1 MTSKKTLQPT
11 NDLFLQFTEDE
22 ITELGW
28 EPNQKLEVKLHD
40 DGSIELRPYV
50 KVELDMEEWPRETLE
65 MIIKKSLDE
74 DISVNDVI
82 NSMLKDALKD
92 YNLDET
98 VTKSQSRE
106 LLLENKDL
114 DRAAID
120 PNFTNNDTSICNSN
134 I

>member
-40 DGSIELRPYV
+40 DGTIELRPYV

-74 DISVNDVI
+74 DISVNDAI
-82 NSMLKDALKD
+82 NNMLKEALKD
-92 YNLDET
+92 YKLDET
-98 VTKSQSRE
+98 TSSVPDRE
-106 LLLENKDL
+106 LLLEETL
-114 DRAAID
+114 DKGAVD
-120 PNFTNNDTSICNSN
+120 PNFTNNDTSICNTN